1 MSISIPRD
9 IETQVRKLV
18 DERVFVDSDEAIR
31 AAVQL
36 LETSIKNQTSLREMV
51 QSALH
56 QVKDGEAVPWSDEL
70 GDEIWNDAKEP
81 YRRKESPGA
90 DVLP

>member
-9 IETQVRKLV
+9 VATQVRKLV
-18 DERVFVDSDEAIR
+18 DERVFVDSDEAIG

-51 QSALH
+51 QSALD
-56 QVKDGEAVPWSDEL
+56 QMKDGEAVPWSDAL

-81 YRRKESPGA
+81 YRR
-90 DVLP
+90 

>member
-36 LETSIKNQTSLREMV
+36 LETSMKNHAYL
-51 QSALH
+51 
-56 QVKDGEAVPWSDEL
+56 
-70 GDEIWNDAKEP
+70 
-81 YRRKESPGA
+81 
-90 DVLP
+90 LPPS